1 MLTVTKYMLT
11 LQGLDCVEGSCSNWW
26 ALTELSHRNP
36 NTLNTI
42 QRIAKPVLLI
52 QFSCEEK
59 HTSTNC
65 EQSEQGRASATKN
78 TVSPYRQTRVCYW
91 KLREQNW
98 LGYVYSY
105 KFTQRNI
112 QLVTCKNCK
121 IKCFRLST
129 VDFLDSKENCA
140 RITRKLMQVR
150 KIVHSHNVCSTCL
163 LVCMQPMKTC
173 IYFWKQ
179 NTLL

>member
-1 MLTVTKYMLT
+1 MIFTGSFYIQNLKIGWTVWSSLLLCSALWKCTLKLLRLPACVIIILLTWCFKKVHDKLTLKWNRVVKVMLTVTKYMLT
-11 LQGLDCVEGSCSNWW
+11 LQGLDCIEGSYSNRW

-59 HTSTNC
+59 HTSANC
-65 EQSEQGRASATKN
+65 EQSE
-78 TVSPYRQTRVCYW
+78 
-91 KLREQNW
+91 L
-98 LGYVYSY
+98 
-105 KFTQRNI
+105 
-112 QLVTCKNCK
+112 
-121 IKCFRLST
+121 
-129 VDFLDSKENCA
+129 
-140 RITRKLMQVR
+140 
-150 KIVHSHNVCSTCL
+150 HSHNVFSTCL